1 MECVCNYC
9 IDYMQDIIQ
18 SIGFSQS
25 NKFKDPVDLKKISE
39 GLATSLR
46 LKLDRNIYIQNNTV
60 KFITYFTYL
69 KNQI

>member
-1 MECVCNYC
+1 
-9 IDYMQDIIQ
+9 MQDIIR

-25 NKFKDPVDLKKISE
+25 NKFKDPVDLKKLSE